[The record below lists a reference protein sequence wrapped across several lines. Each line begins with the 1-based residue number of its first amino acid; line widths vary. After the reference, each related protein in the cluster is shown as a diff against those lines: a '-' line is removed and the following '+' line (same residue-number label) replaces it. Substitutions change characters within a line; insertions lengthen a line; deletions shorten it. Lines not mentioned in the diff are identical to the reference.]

1 MLDIIIETASTFG
14 EVIAVAVTGFSAW
27 VGYKQLQKR
36 PEQKPATEDIPLQ
49 NDLNPNEIKYLSSLI
64 VFESDNQRTTLRANK
79 DSLESHLFDA
89 RPNKESSIQWRIPAN
104 EVRQIFQEKDFDV
117 NPGYKIKTG
126 TFRIGERRNLLYSKL
141 LFPEPNLFKQKL
153 SALLSSFDDL

>member
-36 PEQKPATEDIPLQ
+36 PEQKSTTEHIPLHH
-49 NDLNPNEIKYLSSLI
+49 NLNSNETKCLSSLI
-64 VFESDNQRTTLRANK
+64 VFESDNQRTTLKANE
-79 DSLESHLFDA
+79 DSLECHLFDA
-89 RPNKESSIQWRIPAN
+89 RPNKESSIQWRISAT
-104 EVRQIFQEKDFDV
+104 EVCKIFQTKDFDV

-126 TFRIGERRNLLYSKL
+126 TFRIGKRRNWLYSKL
-141 LFPEPNLFKQKL
+141 LFPEANLLKRKL
-153 SALLSSFDDL
+153 STLLGSFDDL